1 MCPQRRAGLRSGR
14 VGGRT
19 ALRGSMWPSMC
30 PYWAQCVP
38 VGLNVALN
46 VALRGSMWPSMYS
59 CWAQCV
65 RAGLSVALSVSLLGS
80 VWPCGAQC
88 VPECVPAGLGVSVGG
103 SALCCW
109 GSPWAQRRGGALLGY
124 PRGQLCCWRCGSPC
138 PAAAWRFGGSLV
150 PGSVYPGFGRG
161 LEEGA
166 EECGAESFQ
175 GGLRGL
181 FFHPYCCCLPRSWDV
196 NGLSREESKQCI
208 PKHPTHRARND
219 LCAQGGSGRRPR
231 RRGLAVPGEVWGAF
245 LALGVLPC
253 ARVHCTAPRAGCYAW
268 AVMVEVPRATG
279 GI

>member
-1 MCPQRRAGLRSGR
+1 M
-14 VGGRT
+14 
-19 ALRGSMWPSMC
+19 
-30 PYWAQCVP
+30 
-38 VGLNVALN
+38 
-46 VALRGSMWPSMYS
+46 
-59 CWAQCV
+59 
-65 RAGLSVALSVSLLGS
+65 
-80 VWPCGAQC
+80 
-88 VPECVPAGLGVSVGG
+88 SVGG

-181 FFHPYCCCLPRSWDV
+181 FFHPYCCCLPRRWDV